1 MKTIGI
7 LDGMSWESTVTYY
20 QVMNT
25 EVKRRLGGSHS
36 AKIVMESFDYR
47 ELEILLEHHDWDT
60 IAQVL
65 SKSAK
70 NLASIGAEL
79 LVIGANMMHIVAPR
93 IKAASGLEI
102 VHIVH
107 ATANAILAKGIRKV
121 ALFGTSYTM
130 ESTMYP
136 DVLAGYGIEVV
147 VPGKTGQDTIHRTIY
162 DELIKG
168 IISSRSR
175 DRFKAIATEM
185 VSKEGIGG
193 VILGCTEIPLLVKD
207 GDLDVPVFDT
217 TTIHAIHAV
226 RRALETDR
234 P

>member
-7 LDGMSWESTVTYY
+7 LGGMSWESTLTYY
-20 QVMNT
+20 EVMNT

-36 AKIVMESFDYR
+36 ARIVMESFDYR
-47 ELEILLEHHDWDT
+47 ELEVLLEHHDWDT
-60 IAQVL
+60 IGHVL

-79 LVIGANMMHIVAPR
+79 LVIGANTMHIVAPE

-102 VHIVH
+102 VHIAH
-107 ATANAILAKGIRKV
+107 ATADAIQAKGIRKV

-136 DVLAGYGIEVV
+136 DILARYGIEVV
-147 VPGKTGQDTIHRTIY
+147 VPDKTGRETIHRTIY

-168 IISSRSR
+168 VISSRSR

-193 VILGCTEIPLLVKD
+193 VILGCTEIPLLIKD
-207 GDLDVPVFDT
+207 GDMDVPVFDT

-226 RRALETDR
+226 GRALETNR
-234 P
+234 

>member
-7 LDGMSWESTVTYY
+7 LGGMSWESTLTYY
-20 QVMNT
+20 EVMNT

-47 ELEILLEHHDWDT
+47 ELEILLEHHDWQT
-60 IAQVL
+60 IGHVL
-65 SKSAK
+65 SQSAK

-79 LVIGANMMHIVAPR
+79 LVIGANTMHIVAPE
-93 IKAASGLEI
+93 IKASSGLEI
-102 VHIVH
+102 VHIAH
-107 ATANAILAKGIRKV
+107 ATADAIKAKGIRKV

-136 DVLAGYGIEVV
+136 DILTGYGIEVV
-147 VPGKTGQDTIHRTIY
+147 VPDQKGQETIHRTIY

-168 IISSRSR
+168 VISSRSR

-193 VILGCTEIPLLVKD
+193 VILGCTEIPLLIKD
-207 GDLDVPVFDT
+207 GDMDVPVFDT

-226 RRALETDR
+226 GRALANDQK
-234 P
+234 